1 MAGEPEKGLVFTG
14 ARARFSVN
22 GKKVGW
28 ATNVSGS
35 EEIQYEEA
43 EVLDNIQ
50 VQEHVPVR
58 YRCTLSCSTIRI
70 VGKTLK
76 SQGFFP
82 KIGANS
88 EDLLRNILT
97 NGDLSAMIED
107 TNAGVTTIIANYEQV
122 KVASHNW
129 TINATGIVG
138 EDVTFVA
145 IRVKDE
151 SEV

>member
-1 MAGEPEKGLVFTG
+1 MPAPEKGLVFTG
-14 ARARFSVN
+14 ARARFSVQ

-35 EEIQYEEA
+35 EEIQYDEA

-58 YRCTLSCSTIRI
+58 YRVTLSMSQIRI

-76 SQGFFP
+76 SEGFFP
-82 KIGANS
+82 KIGANA
-88 EDLLRNILT
+88 EEHLRNILT
-97 NGDLSAMIED
+97 NGDLVATVED
-107 TNAGVTTIIANYEQV
+107 NETGTLIATYEQV

-145 IRVKDE
+145 IRSKDE
-151 SEV
+151 SEI

>member
-1 MAGEPEKGLVFTG
+1 MAASEKDLVFTG
-14 ARARFSVN
+14 ARARLSIN

-35 EEIQYEEA
+35 EEIQYDEA

-50 VQEHVPVR
+50 IQEHVPVR
-58 YRCTLSCSTIRI
+58 YRVTLSMSFIRI

-88 EDLLRNILT
+88 GEHLKNILT
-97 NGDLSAMIED
+97 SGALVATIED
-107 TNAGVTTIIANYEQV
+107 NETGALIATYEQV

-145 IRVKDE
+145 IRAKDE
-151 SEV
+151 VEI

>member
-1 MAGEPEKGLVFTG
+1 MSAPEKGLVFTG

-35 EEIQYEEA
+35 EEIQYDEA

-58 YRCTLSCSTIRI
+58 YRVTLSMSQIRI

-76 SQGFFP
+76 SEGFFP
-82 KIGANS
+82 KIGGNS
-88 EDLLRNILT
+88 EEHLKNILT
-97 NGDLSAMIED
+97 NGELVATVED
-107 TNAGVTTIIANYEQV
+107 NETGDIIATYEQV

-145 IRVKDE
+145 IRAKDE
-151 SEV
+151 SEI

>member
-1 MAGEPEKGLVFTG
+1 MSAPEKGLVFTG
-14 ARARFSVN
+14 ARARLSIN

-35 EEIQYEEA
+35 EEVQYDEA

-50 VQEHVPVR
+50 VQEHVAVR
-58 YRCTLSCSTIRI
+58 YRASLSMSQIRI
-70 VGKTLK
+70 VGQTLK

-82 KIGANS
+82 KLGANS
-88 EDLLRNILT
+88 DEHLRNILT
-97 NGDLSAMIED
+97 SGDLVATIED
-107 TNAGVTTIIANYEQV
+107 NETGDILATYEQV

-129 TINATGIVG
+129 SINATGIVG

-151 SEV
+151 SEVT

>member
-1 MAGEPEKGLVFTG
+1 MPAPEKGLVFTG

-28 ATNVSGS
+28 APNVSGS
-35 EEIQYEEA
+35 EEIQYDEA

-50 VQEHVPVR
+50 IQEHVPVR
-58 YRCTLSCSTIRI
+58 YRATLSMSQIRI
-70 VGKTLK
+70 VGQTLK

-82 KIGANS
+82 KIGANG
-88 EDLLRNILT
+88 EEHLKNILT
-97 NGDLSAMIED
+97 NGDLVATVED
-107 TNAGVTTIIANYEQV
+107 NETGNIIATYEQV

-145 IRVKDE
+145 IRAKDE
-151 SEV
+151 SEI